1 MTRILQGVCPLTGQH
16 RTKVWTVPHSSLD
29 GFSPPS
35 FLMVPFRKPPL
46 DFQLSFKTMWFRK
59 GGGHVWRGGER
70 VGVGGRMRD
79 VN

>member
-1 MTRILQGVCPLTGQH
+1 MTGQH

-59 GGGHVWRGGER
+59 GGGTCVERRGE
-70 VGVGGRMRD
+70 GGSGWKNEGCELRGT
-79 VN
+79 